1 MSWINFF
8 FFVIILNTVT
18 GTVAYLLCK
27 LLTRIAEKAGAIRVI
42 YPMYRLVMIFY
53 TIPFGWI
60 YIYIKCNRVYG
71 SYGIGDSFFGTTI
84 IFWIIQIALIVWLI
98 GMVCVIVR
106 KLKDSYEER
115 KAHELKMKN
124 NMPFRA
130 DEYRAMLS
138 RMYPH
143 RNWKRTQF
151 CTNFLT
157 RLPVVVGKLFPV
169 IIIPERKY
177 SEFQIQVILMHEGMH
192 IVRLDNL
199 AKKIS
204 SVLIYINW
212 FNPYLKSYTKEL
224 DEWADIACDISVC
237 KRFLGGN
244 SKEYYI
250 ALMAAKTSGHSV
262 VNPFVSHLNK
272 SNESIKRR
280 MMYMKKWKDSRSKRF
295 VSAILMA
302 TLIMG
307 SSVTAFAA
315 SSQVAD
321 QQDNVYRETR
331 EMTNENDDNT
341 DYVESDLEIQ
351 ILPAEQVDEES
362 WDDAVVYDDSILEPL
377 TVQKNFSWTVPPEKF
392 ARSAGFIKS
401 KGSEIIISCYIYS
414 DLTHWVG
421 IRRPDGSMAYVAGTH
436 QITKTFKCETTG
448 TYYVFV
454 ENRGRVNIKAA
465 GYYIR

>member
-8 FFVIILNTVT
+8 FFVIILNTIT

-27 LLTRIAEKAGAIRVI
+27 LVTRIAEKAGAIRVI

-71 SYGIGDSFFGTTI
+71 SYGIGDSFFGTPI

-157 RLPVVVGKLFPV
+157 RSPVVVGKFSPV

-199 AKKIS
+199 AKQIS

-315 SSQVAD
+315 SSQVAGTQND
-321 QQDNVYRETR
+321 VYRETC
-331 EMTNENDDNT
+331 
-341 DYVESDLEIQ
+341 ESEQNASDFESSTEIHM
-351 ILPAEQVDEES
+351 IPADQVDEEK
-362 WDDAVVYDDSILEPL
+362 WNEAVVYEEDLLEPL
-377 TVQKNFSWTVPPEKF
+377 TVQKNFTWTVPADNF
-392 ARSAGFIKS
+392 ARSAGFIKQ
-401 KGSEIIISCYIYS
+401 KGGQIVVSCYLYS
-414 DLTHWVG
+414 ELNHRVG
-421 IRRPDGSMAYVAGTH
+421 IRRPDGSQLYVIGTH
-436 QITKTFKCETTG
+436 QVTATFPCEKTG
-448 TYYVFV
+448 TYYVYV
-454 ENRGRVNIKAA
+454 ENMGRVDIKAS

>member
-157 RLPVVVGKLFPV
+157 RSPVVVGKLFPV

-199 AKKIS
+199 AKQIS

-224 DEWADIACDISVC
+224 DEWADIACDISVY

-302 TLIMG
+302 ALIMG

-315 SSQVAD
+315 SSQVAGTQND
-321 QQDNVYRETR
+321 VYRETC
-331 EMTNENDDNT
+331 
-341 DYVESDLEIQ
+341 ESEQNASDFESSTEIHM
-351 ILPAEQVDEES
+351 IPADQVDEEK
-362 WDDAVVYDDSILEPL
+362 WNEAVVYEEDLLEPL
-377 TVQKNFSWTVPPEKF
+377 TVQKNFTWTVPADNF
-392 ARSAGFIKS
+392 ARSAGFIKQ
-401 KGSEIIISCYIYS
+401 KGGQIVVSCYLYS
-414 DLTHWVG
+414 ELNHRVG
-421 IRRPDGSMAYVAGTH
+421 IRRPDGSQLYVIGTH
-436 QITKTFKCETTG
+436 QVTATFPCEKTG
-448 TYYVFV
+448 TYYVYV
-454 ENRGRVNIKAA
+454 ENMGRVDIKAS

>member
-71 SYGIGDSFFGTTI
+71 SYGIGDSFFGTPI

-157 RLPVVVGKLFPV
+157 RSPVVVGKFSPV

-199 AKKIS
+199 AKQIS

-280 MMYMKKWKDSRSKRF
+280 MMYMKKWKDSRSKKF

-302 TLIMG
+302 ALIMG

-321 QQDNVYRETR
+321 QQNDVYRETR
-331 EMTNENDDNT
+331 DVEPTIETNSVT
-341 DYVESDLEIQ
+341 SLEQ
-351 ILPAEQVDEES
+351 YELPADQVDEEK
-362 WDDAVVYDDSILEPL
+362 WENAVVFDEALLEPL
-377 TVQKNFSWTVPPEKF
+377 TVQKNFSWTVPAQNF
-392 ARSAGFIKS
+392 ARSAGFIKQ
-401 KGSEIIISCYIYS
+401 KGSSIVVSCYIYS
-414 DLTHWVG
+414 DLNHWVG
-421 IRRPDGSMAYVAGTH
+421 IRRPNGSMLYVVGTH
-436 QITKTFKCETTG
+436 QVASTFKCETTG

-454 ENRGRVNIKAA
+454 ENRGRVDIKAS

>member
-71 SYGIGDSFFGTTI
+71 SYGIGDSFFGTPI

-157 RLPVVVGKLFPV
+157 RSPVVVGKFSPV

-199 AKKIS
+199 AKQIS

-315 SSQVAD
+315 SSQVAGTQND
-321 QQDNVYRETR
+321 VYWETC
-331 EMTNENDDNT
+331 
-341 DYVESDLEIQ
+341 ESEQNASDFESSTEIHM
-351 ILPAEQVDEES
+351 IPADQVDEEK
-362 WDDAVVYDDSILEPL
+362 WNEAVVYDEDLLEPL
-377 TVQKNFSWTVPPEKF
+377 TVQKNFTWTVPADNF
-392 ARSAGFIKS
+392 ARSAGFIKQ
-401 KGSEIIISCYIYS
+401 KGGQIIVCCYLYSE
-414 DLTHWVG
+414 LNHRVG
-421 IRRPDGSMAYVAGTH
+421 IRRPDGSQLYVIGTH
-436 QITKTFKCETTG
+436 QVTATFPCEKTG
-448 TYYVFV
+448 TYYVYV
-454 ENRGRVNIKAA
+454 ENMGRVDIKAS

>member
-8 FFVIILNTVT
+8 FFVIILNTIT

-60 YIYIKCNRVYG
+60 YIYIKYNRVYG
-71 SYGIGDSFFGTTI
+71 SYGIGDSFFGTPI

-157 RLPVVVGKLFPV
+157 RSPVVVGKFSPV

-199 AKKIS
+199 AKQIS

-315 SSQVAD
+315 SSQVAGTQND
-321 QQDNVYRETR
+321 VYRETC
-331 EMTNENDDNT
+331 
-341 DYVESDLEIQ
+341 ESEQNASDFESSTEIHM
-351 ILPAEQVDEES
+351 IPADQVDEEK
-362 WDDAVVYDDSILEPL
+362 WNEAVVYEEDLLEPL
-377 TVQKNFSWTVPPEKF
+377 TVQKNFTWTVPADNF
-392 ARSAGFIKS
+392 ARSAGFIKQ
-401 KGSEIIISCYIYS
+401 KGGQIVVSCYLYS
-414 DLTHWVG
+414 ELNHRVG
-421 IRRPDGSMAYVAGTH
+421 IRRPDGSQLYVIGTH
-436 QITKTFKCETTG
+436 QVTATFPCEKTG
-448 TYYVFV
+448 TYYVYV
-454 ENRGRVNIKAA
+454 ENMGRVDIKAS

>member
-1 MSWINFF
+1 
-8 FFVIILNTVT
+8 
-18 GTVAYLLCK
+18 
-27 LLTRIAEKAGAIRVI
+27 
-42 YPMYRLVMIFY
+42 MIFY
-53 TIPFGWI
+53 TLPFGWI
-60 YIYIKCNRVYG
+60 YICIKCNQVYG
-71 SYGIGDSFFGTTI
+71 SYGIGDSFFGTSI

-98 GMVCVIVR
+98 GMVWVIVR
-106 KLKDSYEER
+106 KLKDSYGER

-143 RNWKRTQF
+143 RNWKRIQF

-157 RLPVVVGKLFPV
+157 RSPVVVGKLFPV

-199 AKKIS
+199 AKQIS

-280 MMYMKKWKDSRSKRF
+280 MMYMKKWKESRSKRF

-321 QQDNVYRETR
+321 QQDDVYRETC
-331 EMTNENDDNT
+331 
-341 DYVESDLEIQ
+341 ESEQNASYFESSTEIHM
-351 ILPAEQVDEES
+351 IPADQVDEEK
-362 WDDAVVYDDSILEPL
+362 WNEAVVYEEDLLEPL
-377 TVQKNFSWTVPPEKF
+377 TVQKHFTWTIPAEKF
-392 ARSAGFIKS
+392 ARSAGFIKQ
-401 KGSEIIISCYIYS
+401 KGGQIVVSCYLYS
-414 DLTHWVG
+414 ELNHRVG
-421 IRRPDGSMAYVAGTH
+421 IRRPDGSQLYVLGTH
-436 QITKTFKCETTG
+436 QVAATFPCEKTG
-448 TYYVFV
+448 TYYVYV
-454 ENRGRVNIKAA
+454 ENMGRVDIKAS

>member
-27 LLTRIAEKAGAIRVI
+27 LLTWIAEKAGAIRVI

-53 TIPFGWI
+53 TLPFGWI
-60 YIYIKCNRVYG
+60 YICIKCNQVYG
-71 SYGIGDSFFGTTI
+71 SYGIGDSFFGTSI

-98 GMVCVIVR
+98 GMVWVIVR
-106 KLKDSYEER
+106 KLKDSYGER

-143 RNWKRTQF
+143 RNWKRIQF

-157 RLPVVVGKLFPV
+157 RSPVVVGKLFPV

-199 AKKIS
+199 AKQIS

-280 MMYMKKWKDSRSKRF
+280 MMYMKKWKESRSKRF

-321 QQDNVYRETR
+321 QQDDVYRETC
-331 EMTNENDDNT
+331 
-341 DYVESDLEIQ
+341 ESEQNASYFESSTEIHM
-351 ILPAEQVDEES
+351 IPADQVDEEK
-362 WDDAVVYDDSILEPL
+362 WNEAVVYEEDLLEPL
-377 TVQKNFSWTVPPEKF
+377 TVQKHFTWTIPAEKF
-392 ARSAGFIKS
+392 ARSAGFIKQ
-401 KGSEIIISCYIYS
+401 KGGQIVVSCYLYS
-414 DLTHWVG
+414 ELNHRVG
-421 IRRPDGSMAYVAGTH
+421 IRRPDGSQLYVLGTH
-436 QITKTFKCETTG
+436 QVAATFPCEKTG
-448 TYYVFV
+448 TYYVYV
-454 ENRGRVNIKAA
+454 ENMGRVDIKAS

>member
-71 SYGIGDSFFGTTI
+71 SYGIGDSFFGTPI

-157 RLPVVVGKLFPV
+157 RSPVVVGKFSPV

-199 AKKIS
+199 AKQIS

-224 DEWADIACDISVC
+224 DEWADIACDISIC

-315 SSQVAD
+315 SGQVAD
-321 QQDNVYRETR
+321 QQNNVFFETR
-331 EMTNENDDNT
+331 VMDNENT
-341 DYVESDLEIQ
+341 DMETEQEIQ
-351 ILPAEQVDEES
+351 ILPSDEVDEEK
-362 WDDAVVYDDSILEPL
+362 WDNAVVYDDTLLDPL
-377 TVQKNFSWTVPPEKF
+377 TVQKNFSWTVPPENF
-392 ARSAGFIKS
+392 ARSAGFIKK
-401 KGSEIIISCYIYS
+401 KGSEIIVSCYIYS

-421 IRRPDGSMAYVAGTH
+421 IRRPDGSMAYVARNTSDYKNF
-436 QITKTFKCETTG
+436 QM
-448 TYYVFV
+448 
-454 ENRGRVNIKAA
+454 
-465 GYYIR
+465 

>member
-42 YPMYRLVMIFY
+42 YPMYRLVLIFY
-53 TIPFGWI
+53 TLPFGWI
-60 YIYIKCNRVYG
+60 YICIKCNHVYG
-71 SYGIGDSFFGTTI
+71 SYGIGDSFFGTSI

-98 GMVCVIVR
+98 GMVWVIVR
-106 KLKDSYEER
+106 KLKDSYGER

-143 RNWKRTQF
+143 RNWKRIQF

-157 RLPVVVGKLFPV
+157 RSPVVVGKLFPV

-199 AKKIS
+199 AKQIS

-321 QQDNVYRETR
+321 QQNDVYRETC
-331 EMTNENDDNT
+331 
-341 DYVESDLEIQ
+341 ESEQNASDFESSTEIHM
-351 ILPAEQVDEES
+351 IPADQVDEEK
-362 WDDAVVYDDSILEPL
+362 WNEAVVYEEDLLEPL
-377 TVQKNFSWTVPPEKF
+377 TVQKNFTWTVPADNF
-392 ARSAGFIKS
+392 ARSAGFIKQ
-401 KGSEIIISCYIYS
+401 KGGQIVVSCYLYS
-414 DLTHWVG
+414 ELNHRVG
-421 IRRPDGSMAYVAGTH
+421 IRRPDGSQLYVIGTH
-436 QITKTFKCETTG
+436 QVTATFPCEKTG
-448 TYYVFV
+448 TYYVYV
-454 ENRGRVNIKAA
+454 ENMGRVNIKVS

>member
-1 MSWINFF
+1 
-8 FFVIILNTVT
+8 
-18 GTVAYLLCK
+18 
-27 LLTRIAEKAGAIRVI
+27 
-42 YPMYRLVMIFY
+42 MIFY

-71 SYGIGDSFFGTTI
+71 SYGIGDSFFGTPI

-157 RLPVVVGKLFPV
+157 RSPVVVGKFSPV
-169 IIIPERKY
+169 IIILERKY

-199 AKKIS
+199 AKQIS

-315 SSQVAD
+315 SSQVAGTQND
-321 QQDNVYRETR
+321 VYRETC
-331 EMTNENDDNT
+331 
-341 DYVESDLEIQ
+341 ESEQNASDFESSTEIHM
-351 ILPAEQVDEES
+351 IPADQVDEEK
-362 WDDAVVYDDSILEPL
+362 WNEAVVYEEDLLEPL
-377 TVQKNFSWTVPPEKF
+377 TVQKNFTWTVPADNF
-392 ARSAGFIKS
+392 ARSAGFIKQ
-401 KGSEIIISCYIYS
+401 KGGQIVVSCYLYS
-414 DLTHWVG
+414 ELNHRVG
-421 IRRPDGSMAYVAGTH
+421 IRRPDGSQLYVIGTH
-436 QITKTFKCETTG
+436 QVTATFPCEKTG
-448 TYYVFV
+448 TYYVYV
-454 ENRGRVNIKAA
+454 ENMGRVDIKAS

>member
-60 YIYIKCNRVYG
+60 YIYIKYNRVYG
-71 SYGIGDSFFGTTI
+71 SYGIGDSFFGTPI

-157 RLPVVVGKLFPV
+157 RSPVVVGKFSPV

-199 AKKIS
+199 AKQIS

-315 SSQVAD
+315 SSQVAGTQND
-321 QQDNVYRETR
+321 VYRETC
-331 EMTNENDDNT
+331 
-341 DYVESDLEIQ
+341 ESEQNASDFESSTEIHM
-351 ILPAEQVDEES
+351 IPADQVDEEK
-362 WDDAVVYDDSILEPL
+362 WNEAVVYEEDLLEPL
-377 TVQKNFSWTVPPEKF
+377 TVQKNFTWTVPADNF
-392 ARSAGFIKS
+392 ARSAGFIKQ
-401 KGSEIIISCYIYS
+401 KGGQIVVSCYLYS
-414 DLTHWVG
+414 ELNHRVG
-421 IRRPDGSMAYVAGTH
+421 IRRPDGSQLYVIGTH
-436 QITKTFKCETTG
+436 QVTATFPCEKTG
-448 TYYVFV
+448 TYYVYV
-454 ENRGRVNIKAA
+454 ENMGRVDIKAS

>member
-8 FFVIILNTVT
+8 FFVIILNTIT

-60 YIYIKCNRVYG
+60 YIYIKCNRVDG
-71 SYGIGDSFFGTTI
+71 SYGIGDSFFGTPI

-157 RLPVVVGKLFPV
+157 RSPVVVGKFSPV

-199 AKKIS
+199 AKQIS

-315 SSQVAD
+315 SSQVAGTQND
-321 QQDNVYRETR
+321 VYRETC
-331 EMTNENDDNT
+331 
-341 DYVESDLEIQ
+341 ESEQNASDFESSTEIHM
-351 ILPAEQVDEES
+351 IPADQVDEEK
-362 WDDAVVYDDSILEPL
+362 WNEAVVYEEDLLEPL
-377 TVQKNFSWTVPPEKF
+377 TVQKNFTWTVPADNF
-392 ARSAGFIKS
+392 ARSAGFIKQ
-401 KGSEIIISCYIYS
+401 KGGQIVVSCYLYS
-414 DLTHWVG
+414 ELNHRVG
-421 IRRPDGSMAYVAGTH
+421 IRRPDGSQLYVIGTH
-436 QITKTFKCETTG
+436 QVTATFPCEKTG
-448 TYYVFV
+448 TYYVYV
-454 ENRGRVNIKAA
+454 ENMGRVDIKAS

>member
-71 SYGIGDSFFGTTI
+71 SYGIGDSFFGTPI

-157 RLPVVVGKLFPV
+157 RSPVVVGKFSPV

-199 AKKIS
+199 AKQIS

-307 SSVTAFAA
+307 SSVTVFAA
-315 SSQVAD
+315 SSQVAGTQND
-321 QQDNVYRETR
+321 VYRETC
-331 EMTNENDDNT
+331 
-341 DYVESDLEIQ
+341 ESEQNASDFESSTEIHM
-351 ILPAEQVDEES
+351 IPADQVDEEK
-362 WDDAVVYDDSILEPL
+362 WNEAVVYEEDLLEPL
-377 TVQKNFSWTVPPEKF
+377 TVQKNFTWTVPADNF
-392 ARSAGFIKS
+392 ARSAGFIKQ
-401 KGSEIIISCYIYS
+401 KGGQIVVSCYLYS
-414 DLTHWVG
+414 ELNHRVG
-421 IRRPDGSMAYVAGTH
+421 IRRPDGSQLYVIGTH
-436 QITKTFKCETTG
+436 QVTATFPCEKTG
-448 TYYVFV
+448 TYYVYV
-454 ENRGRVNIKAA
+454 ENMGRVDIKAS

>member
-157 RLPVVVGKLFPV
+157 RSPVVVGKLFPV

-199 AKKIS
+199 AKQIS

-302 TLIMG
+302 ALIMG

-315 SSQVAD
+315 SSQVAGTQND
-321 QQDNVYRETR
+321 VVYRETC
-331 EMTNENDDNT
+331 
-341 DYVESDLEIQ
+341 ESEQNASDFESSTEIHM
-351 ILPAEQVDEES
+351 IPADQVDEEK
-362 WDDAVVYDDSILEPL
+362 WNEAVVYEEDLLEPL
-377 TVQKNFSWTVPPEKF
+377 TVQKNFTWTVPADNF
-392 ARSAGFIKS
+392 ARSAGFIKQ
-401 KGSEIIISCYIYS
+401 KGGQIVVSCYLYS
-414 DLTHWVG
+414 ELNHRVG
-421 IRRPDGSMAYVAGTH
+421 IRRPDGSQLYVIGTH
-436 QITKTFKCETTG
+436 QVTATFPCEKTG
-448 TYYVFV
+448 TYYVYV
-454 ENRGRVNIKAA
+454 ENMGRVDIKAS

>member
-71 SYGIGDSFFGTTI
+71 SYGIGDSFFGTPI

-124 NMPFRA
+124 DMPFRA

-157 RLPVVVGKLFPV
+157 RSPVVVGKFSPV

-199 AKKIS
+199 AKQIS

-315 SSQVAD
+315 SSQVAGTQND
-321 QQDNVYRETR
+321 VYRETC
-331 EMTNENDDNT
+331 
-341 DYVESDLEIQ
+341 ESEQNASDFESSTEIHM
-351 ILPAEQVDEES
+351 IPADQVDEEK
-362 WDDAVVYDDSILEPL
+362 WNEAVVYEEDLLEPL
-377 TVQKNFSWTVPPEKF
+377 TVQKNFTWTVPADNF
-392 ARSAGFIKS
+392 ARSAGFIKQ
-401 KGSEIIISCYIYS
+401 KGGQIVVSCYLYS
-414 DLTHWVG
+414 ELNHRVG
-421 IRRPDGSMAYVAGTH
+421 IRRPDGSQLYVIGTH
-436 QITKTFKCETTG
+436 QVTATFPCEKTG
-448 TYYVFV
+448 TYYVYV
-454 ENRGRVNIKAA
+454 ENMGRVDIKAS

>member
-8 FFVIILNTVT
+8 FFVIILNTIT

-71 SYGIGDSFFGTTI
+71 SYGIGDSFFGTPI

-157 RLPVVVGKLFPV
+157 RSPVVVGKFSPV
-169 IIIPERKY
+169 IIISERKY

-199 AKKIS
+199 AKQIS

-315 SSQVAD
+315 SSQVAGTQND
-321 QQDNVYRETR
+321 VYRETC
-331 EMTNENDDNT
+331 
-341 DYVESDLEIQ
+341 ESEQNASDFESSTEIHM
-351 ILPAEQVDEES
+351 IPADQVDEEK
-362 WDDAVVYDDSILEPL
+362 WNEAVVYEEDLLEPL
-377 TVQKNFSWTVPPEKF
+377 TVQKNFTWTVPADNF
-392 ARSAGFIKS
+392 ARSAGFIKQ
-401 KGSEIIISCYIYS
+401 KGGQIVVSCYLYS
-414 DLTHWVG
+414 ELNHRVG
-421 IRRPDGSMAYVAGTH
+421 IRRPDGSQLYVIGTH
-436 QITKTFKCETTG
+436 QVTATFPCEKTG
-448 TYYVFV
+448 TYYVYV
-454 ENRGRVNIKAA
+454 ENMGRVDIKAS

>member
-42 YPMYRLVMIFY
+42 YPMYRLVLIFY
-53 TIPFGWI
+53 TLPFGWI
-60 YIYIKCNRVYG
+60 YIYIKCNHVYG
-71 SYGIGDSFFGTTI
+71 SYGIGDSFFGTPI

-98 GMVCVIVR
+98 GMVWVIVR
-106 KLKDSYEER
+106 KLKDSYGER

-151 CTNFLT
+151 CTNFLA
-157 RLPVVVGKLFPV
+157 RSPVVVGKLFPV

-199 AKKIS
+199 AKQIS

-321 QQDNVYRETR
+321 QQNDVYRETC
-331 EMTNENDDNT
+331 
-341 DYVESDLEIQ
+341 ESEQNASDFESSTEIHM
-351 ILPAEQVDEES
+351 IPADQVDEEK
-362 WDDAVVYDDSILEPL
+362 WNEAVVYEEDLLEPL
-377 TVQKNFSWTVPPEKF
+377 TVQKNFTWTVPADNF
-392 ARSAGFIKS
+392 ARSAGFIKQ
-401 KGSEIIISCYIYS
+401 KGGQIVVSCYLYS
-414 DLTHWVG
+414 ELNHRVG
-421 IRRPDGSMAYVAGTH
+421 IRRPDGSQLYVIGTH
-436 QITKTFKCETTG
+436 QVTATFPCEKTG
-448 TYYVFV
+448 TYYVYV
-454 ENRGRVNIKAA
+454 ENMGRVNIKAS

>member
-71 SYGIGDSFFGTTI
+71 SYGIGDSFFGTPI

-157 RLPVVVGKLFPV
+157 RSSVVVGKFSPV

-199 AKKIS
+199 AKQIS

-315 SSQVAD
+315 SSQVAGTQND
-321 QQDNVYRETR
+321 VYRETC
-331 EMTNENDDNT
+331 
-341 DYVESDLEIQ
+341 ESEQNASDFESSTEIHM
-351 ILPAEQVDEES
+351 IPADQVDEEK
-362 WDDAVVYDDSILEPL
+362 WNEAVVYEEDLLEPL
-377 TVQKNFSWTVPPEKF
+377 TVQKNFTWTVPADNF
-392 ARSAGFIKS
+392 ARSAGFIKQ
-401 KGSEIIISCYIYS
+401 KGGQIVVSCYLYS
-414 DLTHWVG
+414 ELNHRVG
-421 IRRPDGSMAYVAGTH
+421 IRRPDGSQLYVIGTH
-436 QITKTFKCETTG
+436 QVTATFPCEKTG
-448 TYYVFV
+448 TYYVYV
-454 ENRGRVNIKAA
+454 ENMGRVDIKAS

>member
-8 FFVIILNTVT
+8 FFVIILNTIT

-71 SYGIGDSFFGTTI
+71 SYGIGDSFFGTPI

-157 RLPVVVGKLFPV
+157 RSPVVVGKFSPV

-199 AKKIS
+199 AKQIS

-302 TLIMG
+302 TLIMW

-315 SSQVAD
+315 SSQVAGTQND
-321 QQDNVYRETR
+321 VYRETC
-331 EMTNENDDNT
+331 
-341 DYVESDLEIQ
+341 ESEQNASDFESSTEIHM
-351 ILPAEQVDEES
+351 IPADQVDEEK
-362 WDDAVVYDDSILEPL
+362 WNEAVVYEEDLLEPL
-377 TVQKNFSWTVPPEKF
+377 TVQKNFTWTVPADNF
-392 ARSAGFIKS
+392 ARSAGFIKQ
-401 KGSEIIISCYIYS
+401 KGGQIVVSCYLYS
-414 DLTHWVG
+414 ELNHRVG
-421 IRRPDGSMAYVAGTH
+421 IRRPDGSQLYVIGTH
-436 QITKTFKCETTG
+436 QVTATFPCEKTG
-448 TYYVFV
+448 TYYVYV
-454 ENRGRVNIKAA
+454 ENMGRVDIKAS

>member
-1 MSWINFF
+1 MSWIDFF

-71 SYGIGDSFFGTTI
+71 SYGIGDSFFGTPI

-157 RLPVVVGKLFPV
+157 RSPVVVGKFSPV

-199 AKKIS
+199 AKQIS

-315 SSQVAD
+315 SSQVAGTQND
-321 QQDNVYRETR
+321 VYRETC
-331 EMTNENDDNT
+331 
-341 DYVESDLEIQ
+341 ESEQNASDFESSTEIHM
-351 ILPAEQVDEES
+351 IPADQVDEEK
-362 WDDAVVYDDSILEPL
+362 WNEAVVYEEDLLEPL
-377 TVQKNFSWTVPPEKF
+377 TVQKNFTWTVPADNF
-392 ARSAGFIKS
+392 ARSAGFIKQ
-401 KGSEIIISCYIYS
+401 KGGQIVVSCYLYS
-414 DLTHWVG
+414 ELNHRVG
-421 IRRPDGSMAYVAGTH
+421 IRRPDGSQLYVIGTH
-436 QITKTFKCETTG
+436 QVTATFPCEKTG
-448 TYYVFV
+448 TYYVYV
-454 ENRGRVNIKAA
+454 ENMGRVDIKAS

>member
-8 FFVIILNTVT
+8 FFVIILNTIT

-71 SYGIGDSFFGTTI
+71 SYGIGDSFFGTPI

-157 RLPVVVGKLFPV
+157 RSPVVVGKFSPV

-199 AKKIS
+199 AKQIS

-237 KRFLGGN
+237 KRFFGGN

-315 SSQVAD
+315 SSQVAGTQND
-321 QQDNVYRETR
+321 VYRETC
-331 EMTNENDDNT
+331 
-341 DYVESDLEIQ
+341 ESEQNASDFESSTEIHM
-351 ILPAEQVDEES
+351 IPADQVDEEK
-362 WDDAVVYDDSILEPL
+362 WNEAVVYEEDLLEPL
-377 TVQKNFSWTVPPEKF
+377 TVQKNFTWTVPADNF
-392 ARSAGFIKS
+392 ARSAGFIKQ
-401 KGSEIIISCYIYS
+401 KGGQIVVSCYLYS
-414 DLTHWVG
+414 ELNHRVG
-421 IRRPDGSMAYVAGTH
+421 IRRPDGSQLYVIGTH
-436 QITKTFKCETTG
+436 QVTATFPCEKTG
-448 TYYVFV
+448 TYYVYV
-454 ENRGRVNIKAA
+454 ENMGRVDIKAS

>member
-27 LLTRIAEKAGAIRVI
+27 LLTWIAEKAGAIRVI
-42 YPMYRLVMIFY
+42 YPMYRLVLIFY
-53 TIPFGWI
+53 TLPFGWI
-60 YIYIKCNRVYG
+60 YICIKCNQVYG
-71 SYGIGDSFFGTTI
+71 SYGIGDSFFGTSI

-98 GMVCVIVR
+98 GMVWVIVR
-106 KLKDSYEER
+106 KLKDSYGER

-143 RNWKRTQF
+143 RNWKRIQF

-157 RLPVVVGKLFPV
+157 RSPVVVGKLFPV

-199 AKKIS
+199 AKQIS

-280 MMYMKKWKDSRSKRF
+280 MMYMKKWKESRSKRF

-321 QQDNVYRETR
+321 QQNDVYRETR
-331 EMTNENDDNT
+331 DVEPTIETNSVT
-341 DYVESDLEIQ
+341 SLEQ
-351 ILPAEQVDEES
+351 YELPADQVDEEK
-362 WDDAVVYDDSILEPL
+362 WENAVVFDEALLEPL
-377 TVQKNFSWTVPPEKF
+377 TVQKNFSWTVPAQNF
-392 ARSAGFIKS
+392 ARSAGFIKQ
-401 KGSEIIISCYIYS
+401 KGSSIVVSCYIYS
-414 DLTHWVG
+414 DLNHWVG
-421 IRRPDGSMAYVAGTH
+421 IRRPNGSMLYVVGTH
-436 QITKTFKCETTG
+436 QVASTFKCETTG

-454 ENRGRVNIKAA
+454 ENRGRVNIKAS

>member
-71 SYGIGDSFFGTTI
+71 SYGIGDSFFGTPI

-157 RLPVVVGKLFPV
+157 RSPVVVGKFSLV

-199 AKKIS
+199 AKQIS

-315 SSQVAD
+315 SSQVAGTQND
-321 QQDNVYRETR
+321 VYRET
-331 EMTNENDDNT
+331 
-341 DYVESDLEIQ
+341 YESEQNASDFESSTEIHM
-351 ILPAEQVDEES
+351 IPADQVDEEK
-362 WDDAVVYDDSILEPL
+362 WNEAVVYEEDLLEPL
-377 TVQKNFSWTVPPEKF
+377 TVQKNFTWTVPADNF
-392 ARSAGFIKS
+392 ARSAGFIKQ
-401 KGSEIIISCYIYS
+401 KGGQIVVSCYLYS
-414 DLTHWVG
+414 ELNHRVG
-421 IRRPDGSMAYVAGTH
+421 IRRPDGSQLYVIGTH
-436 QITKTFKCETTG
+436 QVTATFPCEKTG
-448 TYYVFV
+448 TYYVYV
-454 ENRGRVNIKAA
+454 ENMGRVDIKAS

>member
-71 SYGIGDSFFGTTI
+71 SYGIGDSFFGTPI

-157 RLPVVVGKLFPV
+157 RSPVVVGKFSPV

-199 AKKIS
+199 AKQIS

-280 MMYMKKWKDSRSKRF
+280 MMYMKKWKDSRSKKF
-295 VSAILMA
+295 VSAILMVA
-302 TLIMG
+302 LIMW

-315 SSQVAD
+315 SGQVAD
-321 QQDNVYRETR
+321 QQDYVYCETR
-331 EMTNENDDNT
+331 EVDVKDVYT
-341 DYVESDLEIQ
+341 DSNLEVVEI
-351 ILPAEQVDEES
+351 PADQVDEDKWEN
-362 WDDAVVYDDSILEPL
+362 AIVYDESLLEPL
-377 TVQKNFSWTVPPEKF
+377 TVQKNFSWTVPAERF
-392 ARSAGFIKS
+392 ARSAGFIKQ
-401 KGSEIIISCYIYS
+401 KGGQIIISCYINS
-414 DLTHWVG
+414 VLNHRVG
-421 IRRPDGSMAYVAGTH
+421 IRRPNGSMLCVLGTH
-436 QITKTFKCETTG
+436 QVTATFPCETTG

-454 ENRGRVNIKAA
+454 ENMGRVDITAA

>member
-71 SYGIGDSFFGTTI
+71 SYGIGDSFFGTPI

-157 RLPVVVGKLFPV
+157 RSPVVVGKFSPV

-199 AKKIS
+199 AKQIS

-212 FNPYLKSYTKEL
+212 FNSYLKSYTKEL

-262 VNPFVSHLNK
+262 VNPFVSPLNK

-315 SSQVAD
+315 SSQVAGTQND
-321 QQDNVYRETR
+321 VYRETC
-331 EMTNENDDNT
+331 
-341 DYVESDLEIQ
+341 ESEQNASDFESSTEIHM
-351 ILPAEQVDEES
+351 IPADQVDEEK
-362 WDDAVVYDDSILEPL
+362 WNEAVVYEEDLLEPL
-377 TVQKNFSWTVPPEKF
+377 TVQKNFTWTVPADNF
-392 ARSAGFIKS
+392 ARSAGFIKQ
-401 KGSEIIISCYIYS
+401 KGGQIVVSCYLYS
-414 DLTHWVG
+414 ELNHRVG
-421 IRRPDGSMAYVAGTH
+421 IRRPDGSQLYVIGTH
-436 QITKTFKCETTG
+436 QVTATFPCEKTG
-448 TYYVFV
+448 TYYVYV
-454 ENRGRVNIKAA
+454 ENMGRVDIKAS

>member
-8 FFVIILNTVT
+8 FFVIILNTIT

-71 SYGIGDSFFGTTI
+71 SYGIGDSFFGTPI

-157 RLPVVVGKLFPV
+157 RSPVVVGKFSPV

-199 AKKIS
+199 AKQIS

-315 SSQVAD
+315 SSQVAGTQND
-321 QQDNVYRETR
+321 VYRETC
-331 EMTNENDDNT
+331 
-341 DYVESDLEIQ
+341 ESEQNASDFESSTEIHM
-351 ILPAEQVDEES
+351 IPADQVDEEK
-362 WDDAVVYDDSILEPL
+362 WNEAVVYEEDLLEPL
-377 TVQKNFSWTVPPEKF
+377 TVQKNFTWTVPADNF
-392 ARSAGFIKS
+392 ARSAGFIKQ
-401 KGSEIIISCYIYS
+401 KGGQIVVSCYLYS
-414 DLTHWVG
+414 ELNHRVG
-421 IRRPDGSMAYVAGTH
+421 ICRNSA
-436 QITKTFKCETTG
+436 TG
-448 TYYVFV
+448 WFAVV
-454 ENRGRVNIKAA
+454 CNRYTSGYSNISV
-465 GYYIR
+465 

>member
-27 LLTRIAEKAGAIRVI
+27 LLTWIAEKAGAIRVI
-42 YPMYRLVMIFY
+42 YPMYRLVLIFY
-53 TIPFGWI
+53 TLPFGWI
-60 YIYIKCNRVYG
+60 YICIKCNHVYG
-71 SYGIGDSFFGTTI
+71 SYGIGDSFFGTSI

-98 GMVCVIVR
+98 GMVWVIVR
-106 KLKDSYEER
+106 KLKDSYGER

-143 RNWKRTQF
+143 RNWKRIQF

-157 RLPVVVGKLFPV
+157 RSPVVVGKLFPV

-199 AKKIS
+199 AKQIS

-280 MMYMKKWKDSRSKRF
+280 MMYMKKWKESRSKRF

-321 QQDNVYRETR
+321 QQNDVYRETR
-331 EMTNENDDNT
+331 DVEPTIETNSVT
-341 DYVESDLEIQ
+341 SLEQ
-351 ILPAEQVDEES
+351 YELPADQVDEEK
-362 WDDAVVYDDSILEPL
+362 WENAVVFDEALLEPL
-377 TVQKNFSWTVPPEKF
+377 TVQKNFSWTVPAQNF
-392 ARSAGFIKS
+392 ARSAGFIKQ
-401 KGSEIIISCYIYS
+401 KGSSIVVSCYIYS
-414 DLTHWVG
+414 DLNHWVG
-421 IRRPDGSMAYVAGTH
+421 IRRPNGSMLYVVGTH
-436 QITKTFKCETTG
+436 QVASTFKCETTG

-454 ENRGRVNIKAA
+454 ENRGRVDIKAS

>member
-8 FFVIILNTVT
+8 FFVIILNTIT

-71 SYGIGDSFFGTTI
+71 SYGIGDSFFGTPI

-157 RLPVVVGKLFPV
+157 RSPVVVGKFSPV

-199 AKKIS
+199 AKQIS

-315 SSQVAD
+315 SSQVAGTQND
-321 QQDNVYRETR
+321 VYRETC
-331 EMTNENDDNT
+331 
-341 DYVESDLEIQ
+341 ES
-351 ILPAEQVDEES
+351 EQNASDFES
-362 WDDAVVYDDSILEPL
+362 
-377 TVQKNFSWTVPPEKF
+377 VQK
-392 ARSAGFIKS
+392 FI
-401 KGSEIIISCYIYS
+401 
-414 DLTHWVG
+414 
-421 IRRPDGSMAYVAGTH
+421 
-436 QITKTFKCETTG
+436 
-448 TYYVFV
+448 
-454 ENRGRVNIKAA
+454 
-465 GYYIR
+465 

>member
-1 MSWINFF
+1 
-8 FFVIILNTVT
+8 
-18 GTVAYLLCK
+18 
-27 LLTRIAEKAGAIRVI
+27 
-42 YPMYRLVMIFY
+42 MYRLVMIFY

-71 SYGIGDSFFGTTI
+71 SYGIGDSFFGTPI

-157 RLPVVVGKLFPV
+157 RSPVVVGKFSPV

-199 AKKIS
+199 AKQIS

-315 SSQVAD
+315 SSQVAGTQND
-321 QQDNVYRETR
+321 VYRETC
-331 EMTNENDDNT
+331 
-341 DYVESDLEIQ
+341 ESEQNASDFESSTEIHM
-351 ILPAEQVDEES
+351 IPADQVDEEK
-362 WDDAVVYDDSILEPL
+362 WNEAVVYEEDLLEPL
-377 TVQKNFSWTVPPEKF
+377 TVQKNFTWTVPADNF
-392 ARSAGFIKS
+392 ARSAGFIKQ
-401 KGSEIIISCYIYS
+401 KGGQIVVSCYLYS
-414 DLTHWVG
+414 ELNHRVG
-421 IRRPDGSMAYVAGTH
+421 IRRPDGSQLYVIGTH
-436 QITKTFKCETTG
+436 QVTATFPCEKTG
-448 TYYVFV
+448 TYYVYV
-454 ENRGRVNIKAA
+454 ENMGRVDIKAS

>member
-84 IFWIIQIALIVWLI
+84 IFWIIQIALIIWLI
-98 GMVCVIVR
+98 GMVWVIVR

-157 RLPVVVGKLFPV
+157 RSPVVVGKFSPV

-199 AKKIS
+199 AKQIL

-321 QQDNVYRETR
+321 QQNDVYRETR
-331 EMTNENDDNT
+331 DVEPTIETNSVT
-341 DYVESDLEIQ
+341 SLEQ
-351 ILPAEQVDEES
+351 YELPADQVDEEK
-362 WDDAVVYDDSILEPL
+362 WENAVVFDEALLEPL
-377 TVQKNFSWTVPPEKF
+377 TVQKNFSWTVPAQNF
-392 ARSAGFIKS
+392 ARSAGFIKQ
-401 KGSEIIISCYIYS
+401 KGSSIVVSCYIYS
-414 DLTHWVG
+414 DLNHWVG
-421 IRRPDGSMAYVAGTH
+421 IRRPNGSMLYVVGTH
-436 QITKTFKCETTG
+436 QVASTFKCETTG

-454 ENRGRVNIKAA
+454 ENRGRVDIKAS

>member
-8 FFVIILNTVT
+8 FFVIILNTIT

-71 SYGIGDSFFGTTI
+71 SYGIGDSFFGTPI

-157 RLPVVVGKLFPV
+157 RSPVVVGKFSPV

-199 AKKIS
+199 AKQIS

-224 DEWADIACDISVC
+224 DEWADISVC

-315 SSQVAD
+315 SSQVAGT
-321 QQDNVYRETR
+321 QNYVYRETC
-331 EMTNENDDNT
+331 
-341 DYVESDLEIQ
+341 ESEQNASDFESSTEIHM
-351 ILPAEQVDEES
+351 IPADQVDEEK
-362 WDDAVVYDDSILEPL
+362 WNEAVVYEEDLLEPL
-377 TVQKNFSWTVPPEKF
+377 TVQKNFTWTVPADNF
-392 ARSAGFIKS
+392 ARSAGFIKQ
-401 KGSEIIISCYIYS
+401 KGGQIVVSCYLYS
-414 DLTHWVG
+414 ELNHRVG
-421 IRRPDGSMAYVAGTH
+421 IRRPDGSQLYVIGTH
-436 QITKTFKCETTG
+436 QVTATFPCEKTG
-448 TYYVFV
+448 TYYVYV
-454 ENRGRVNIKAA
+454 ENMGRVDIKAS

>member
-71 SYGIGDSFFGTTI
+71 SYGIGDSFFGTPI

-157 RLPVVVGKLFPV
+157 RSPVVVGKFSPV

-199 AKKIS
+199 AKQIS

-315 SSQVAD
+315 SSQVAGTQND
-321 QQDNVYRETR
+321 VYRETC
-331 EMTNENDDNT
+331 
-341 DYVESDLEIQ
+341 ESEQNASDFESSTEIHM
-351 ILPAEQVDEES
+351 IPADQVDEEK
-362 WDDAVVYDDSILEPL
+362 WNEAVVYDEDLLEPL
-377 TVQKNFSWTVPPEKF
+377 TVQKNFTWTVPADNF
-392 ARSAGFIKS
+392 ARSAGFIKQ
-401 KGSEIIISCYIYS
+401 KGGRIIVCCYLYSE
-414 DLTHWVG
+414 LNHRVG
-421 IRRPDGSMAYVAGTH
+421 IRRPDGSQLYVIGTH
-436 QITKTFKCETTG
+436 QVTATFPCEKTG
-448 TYYVFV
+448 TYYVYV
-454 ENRGRVNIKAA
+454 ENMGRVDIKAS

>member
-1 MSWINFF
+1 MQAVDTDRRESRCNS
-8 FFVIILNTVT
+8 
-18 GTVAYLLCK
+18 
-27 LLTRIAEKAGAIRVI
+27 VI

-71 SYGIGDSFFGTTI
+71 SYGIGDSFFGTPI

-157 RLPVVVGKLFPV
+157 RSPVVVGKFSPV

-199 AKKIS
+199 AKQIS

-315 SSQVAD
+315 SSQVAGTQND
-321 QQDNVYRETR
+321 VYRETC
-331 EMTNENDDNT
+331 
-341 DYVESDLEIQ
+341 ESEQNASDFESSTEIHM
-351 ILPAEQVDEES
+351 IPADQVDEEK
-362 WDDAVVYDDSILEPL
+362 WNEAVVYEEDLLEPL
-377 TVQKNFSWTVPPEKF
+377 TVQKNFTWTVPADNF
-392 ARSAGFIKS
+392 ARSAGFIKQ
-401 KGSEIIISCYIYS
+401 KGGQIVVSCYLYS
-414 DLTHWVG
+414 ELNHRVG
-421 IRRPDGSMAYVAGTH
+421 IRRPDGSQLYVIGTH
-436 QITKTFKCETTG
+436 QVTATFPCEKTG
-448 TYYVFV
+448 TYYVYV
-454 ENRGRVNIKAA
+454 ENMGRVDIKAS